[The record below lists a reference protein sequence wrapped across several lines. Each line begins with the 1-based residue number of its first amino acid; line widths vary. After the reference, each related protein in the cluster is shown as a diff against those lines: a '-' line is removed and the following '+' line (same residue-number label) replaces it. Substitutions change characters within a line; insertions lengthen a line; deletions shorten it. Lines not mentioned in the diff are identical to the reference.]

1 MLQYFNLETADSFF
15 FFFAIF
21 LNPSLPECC
30 QFFKITLSSLAGLLT
45 SLEKNKPCAP
55 SRLQPLINI
64 TALFT
69 E

>member
-1 MLQYFNLETADSFF
+1 MLQYFILETADI
-15 FFFAIF
+15 FFAIL
-21 LNPSLPECC
+21 LNPSLPNCC
-30 QFFKITLSSLAGLLT
+30 QFLKMTLPSLAGLLT
-45 SLEKNKPCAP
+45 SLEKNKPCVP